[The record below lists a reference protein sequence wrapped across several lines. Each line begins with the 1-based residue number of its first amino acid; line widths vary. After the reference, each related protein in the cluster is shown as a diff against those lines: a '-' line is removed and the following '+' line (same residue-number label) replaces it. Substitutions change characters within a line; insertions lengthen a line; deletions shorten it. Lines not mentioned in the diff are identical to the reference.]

1 MKLNLR
7 NESGNSNNKVYLQ
20 FEGGELTGKLS
31 DVFGGLFEIHR
42 ESERFEKKA
51 SSAFN
56 NAWVEGDEINS
67 ASVFQAGK
75 GCLKETF
82 KVGKAIVQ
90 YAQTQKYES
99 VEIELVNLDGAEDK
113 SEFVR
118 NLGIAL
124 SESAYKFDT
133 YKTGEKKEDKLET
146 FVVLPDENDLRV
158 LFEEGLKL
166 GEGTK
171 FAKMLVNE
179 PANIMIPERMAE
191 EAVKAGE
198 AHGFEVKVMEDAEI
212 EALNM
217 PAYLTVA
224 KASENRPRLIVME
237 YKGNPDNAEEILGLV
252 GKGLSFD
259 TGGYS
264 LKPPTGMATM
274 KTDMGGAAAVI
285 GAMAVIAG
293 QKLKVN
299 VTAVVAACENMISG
313 GCYRPGDII
322 DSRGG
327 KTIFIKS
334 TDAEGRLTLVDAIDY
349 IIKDLKVS
357 RVVDIATLTGAQVIA
372 LGMTVTGAVS
382 NDDDFWAMMESASK
396 TSGEDVWRMPLTEE
410 IVESIKHKEAD
421 ITNAVREAGMITAGA
436 FIGEFIGETPWIH
449 LDIAG
454 PSWTEKPLG
463 LTTYGATGVGV
474 KNLYYLA
481 KSFE

>member
-1 MKLNLR
+1 MKLILK
-7 NESGNSNNKVYLQ
+7 NETGQNDNKVYVQ
-20 FEGGELTGKLS
+20 FEGGEFTGALTGAFS
-31 DVFGGLFEIHR
+31 DLYEVHEK
-42 ESERFEKKA
+42 SERFEKKA
-51 SSAFN
+51 ATVFANTWVDSGVLKSA
-56 NAWVEGDEINS
+56 AV
-67 ASVFQAGK
+67 VQAGK
-75 GCLKETF
+75 GSLKETY
-82 KVGKAIVQ
+82 KTGKAIVQ
-90 YAQTQKYES
+90 YAQAQKFET
-99 VEIELVNLDGAEDK
+99 VEIELLNLDGVQDK
-113 SEFVR
+113 TEFVR

-133 YKTGEKKEDKLET
+133 YKTSDKKEEKLEVN
-146 FVVLPDENDLRV
+146 VVLPNEDSLKQV
-158 LFEEGLKL
+158 FEEGSKL

-171 FAKMLVNE
+171 VAKMLVNE
-179 PANIMIPERMAE
+179 PANIMLPERMAD
-191 EAVKAGE
+191 EAVKAGKTF
-198 AHGFEVKVMEDAEI
+198 GFEVKVMEDAEI

-217 PAYLTVA
+217 SAYLTVA
-224 KASENRPRLIVME
+224 NASENRPRLIVME
-237 YKGNPDNAEEILGLV
+237 YKGNPGNSEEILGLV

-264 LKPPTGMATM
+264 LKPPASMTTM

-285 GAMAVIAG
+285 GAMSAIAS
-293 QKLKVN
+293 QKLNVN

-313 GCYRPGDII
+313 GAYRPGDII
-322 DSRGG
+322 NSRGG

-334 TDAEGRLTLVDAIDY
+334 TDAEGRLTLIDAIDY

-382 NDDDFWAMMESASK
+382 NNDEFWAKMESASK
-396 TSGEDVWRMPLTEE
+396 VSGEDVWRMPLTEE

-436 FIGEFIGETPWIH
+436 FIGEFIDETPWIH

-454 PSWTEKPLG
+454 PSWTEKPFG